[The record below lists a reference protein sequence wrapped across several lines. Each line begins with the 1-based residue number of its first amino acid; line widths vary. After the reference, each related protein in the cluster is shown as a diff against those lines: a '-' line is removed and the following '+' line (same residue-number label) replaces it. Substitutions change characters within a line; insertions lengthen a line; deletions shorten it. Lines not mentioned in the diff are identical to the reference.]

1 MTEKELEELE
11 KDLFDKPKLSRKEKR
26 AKKVQNKDWLDQ
38 VTMEDDWSMSP
49 SYDVDTYKGVGKK
62 LEDKPFDDTQ
72 LPAVA
77 DESLPAEVPYDP
89 EVTWSV
95 TEESAPA
102 EMPDYEPN
110 TKITGINLP
119 SLPSDEYYKPSQV
132 SVDSPLNAVDNTNKE
147 RVSSIGSKLFNN
159 IPISSNVISSNID
172 NNNSIQLRDY
182 DPKTVKAPVKLPVNT
197 SSNVKVDT
205 PKTSSGAVF
214 SNGSGPTVET
224 NKHTAYKEIKS
235 AAPVDVIRHTAVNYN
250 PIVGLDSRNA
260 LIQELS
266 KLNPEQLSK
275 IGVTIKNGTYY
286 YLGVPIERINSKLL
300 NRLILSISYL

>member
-1 MTEKELEELE
+1 MTDKELEELE

-38 VTMEDDWSMSP
+38 VTMEDDWSMNP

-72 LPAVA
+72 LPAVM
-77 DESLPAEVPYDP
+77 DESLPSEVPYDP

-95 TEESAPA
+95 TEESSPA
-102 EMPDYEPN
+102 ELPDYEPN

-132 SVDSPLNAVDNTNKE
+132 SVGSPLNAVDSINKE

-159 IPISSNVISSNID
+159 IPVSSNIITTNID
-172 NNNSIQLRDY
+172 NNNSGHIRDY
-182 DPKTVKAPVKLPVNT
+182 DPKTVKAPVKLPANT

-235 AAPVDVIRHTAVNYN
+235 AAPVDEIRHTAVEN

-275 IGVTIKNGTYY
+275 IGVTVKDGMFY
-286 YLGVPIERINSKLL
+286 YLGVSIDKINSKLL
-300 NRLILSISYL
+300 NRLLLSISYL